1 MGTSINQSSPHTLG
15 WSAAQAGYSNDKIP
29 IPRVAT
35 EVWRAAVNQE
45 IGNVAQLIAQ
55 PIVARI
61 GALAIEAK
69 SAADL
74 SHATA
79 RLLSQSKQSSLGT
92 EIARRAAIQCLSFP
106 VRADAYAER
115 VFAEATAYLVSRD
128 LPGFVGLGRTQTV
141 GDSMEFRSAV
151 MNHVVNLARTVEQ
164 PKTFDSKSWATHVR
178 NVVKRLRSQD
188 E

>member
-55 PIVARI
+55 PIV
-61 GALAIEAK
+61 EAK

-106 VRADAYAER
+106 ARADAYAER